1 MANALFSLPMFQR
14 DPSPL
19 VRRQVMHRD
28 GNRCHYC
35 GAPATELDHVKP
47 YSRGGLT
54 VATNLVAACS
64 LCNKSKGDRT
74 PEEWR
79 RAQALKRLLAGRTTR
94 RGQIKANISAPRR
107 PVSPAPPGF
116 LADLLR
122 G

>member
-1 MANALFSLPMFQR
+1 
-14 DPSPL
+14 
-19 VRRQVMHRD
+19 MHRD

>member
-1 MANALFSLPMFQR
+1 MPSILDLPMFKR
-14 DPSPL
+14 DPSPQL
-19 VRRQVMHRD
+19 RWEVMQRD
-28 GNRCHYC
+28 RHTCRYC
-35 GAPATELDHVKP
+35 PAPATELDHVMP
-47 YSRGGLT
+47 WSRGGLT
-54 VATNLVAACS
+54 TANNLVAACS

-79 RAQALKRLLAGRTTR
+79 RAQAVKRLLAARATR

-107 PVSPAPPGF
+107 AVSPVSPGF